1 MGKREGRKERRKEEG
16 KEGRK
21 GKEGEEEKERRE
33 GGNDSNTRLASI
45 KYKYIKTKKVELLI
59 HAQPLLATAGEW
71 TIWTVME
78 ETCALP
84 KIFST
89 TN

>member
-1 MGKREGRKERRKEEG
+1 M
-16 KEGRK
+16 
-21 GKEGEEEKERRE
+21 
-33 GGNDSNTRLASI
+33 TPTHRLASI
-45 KYKYIKTKKVELLI
+45 KYNKYIKTKKVELLI
-59 HAQPLLATAGEW
+59 YAQPLLATAEEW

-78 ETCALP
+78 ETYALP